1 MASKRKGM
9 IALVVASGITGLAS
23 VSIIHGAKAGSQFQI
38 LEQNRVT
45 ILDDQSQEKIFSVS
59 ESKILVDVGDR
70 ATLHFPSGSRVLTE
84 RNIDQGGVSASN
96 TVVEVPIS
104 LNEIMEFVEDTL
116 RRAGQTPEV
125 IRTDQVKAINITDIE
140 SGFRAGF
147 AFEAISDESTVVVVS
162 VFDRQ

>member
-1 MASKRKGM
+1 MASKKRGM

-23 VSIIHGAKAGSQFQI
+23 ASIIHGAKAGSQFQI
-38 LEQNRVT
+38 PEQNSAT
-45 ILDDQSQEKIFSVS
+45 ILDDQSKEKILSVS
-59 ESKILVDVGDR
+59 ESKIVVEVADR
-70 ATLHFPSGSRVLTE
+70 ATFHFPSGSRVLTE

-104 LNEIMEFVEDTL
+104 LNEIMEFVENTL
-116 RRAGQTPEV
+116 RRAGQTPKV
-125 IRTDQVKAINITDIE
+125 IRTEQVKAINITDIE

-147 AFEAISDESTVVVVS
+147 AFESVSDESTVVVVS